1 MLATLNKFSAMKN
14 KTSHLFGLLKPTFPI
29 KMFFAS
35 GSIGRRKALM
45 SVSFSSAN
53 AD

>member
-1 MLATLNKFSAMKN
+1 
-14 KTSHLFGLLKPTFPI
+14 
-29 KMFFAS
+29 MFFAS

-53 AD
+53 ADWKPDSKSLSGALSSA